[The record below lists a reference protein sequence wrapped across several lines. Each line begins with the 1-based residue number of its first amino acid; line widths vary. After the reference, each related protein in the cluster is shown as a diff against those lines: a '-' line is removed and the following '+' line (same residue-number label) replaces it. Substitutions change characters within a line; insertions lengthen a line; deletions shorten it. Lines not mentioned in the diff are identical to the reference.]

1 MVRRWV
7 SALPALFLLL
17 AWLPAAAQFSPSDA
31 SRGVDVYDAWMGVYH
46 PYQVCGEA
54 AKNPP
59 TGYKAFYISHIGRH
73 GSRYPVNQAYVGN
86 GLQPLRK
93 ADSLGL
99 LTADGKRLLRCFEQL
114 DSVSTGR
121 YGLINELGASEH
133 QGIARRMAARFPSV
147 FRGKG
152 RDSVACYSTHKQRAI
167 LSMTNFAAALASA
180 APKLHIGFVAGEM
193 YYDYLCREDQA
204 TSGLKVGSRKAD
216 KAMKEFFDFDAFY
229 RRIFTDPEAARK
241 CFRSNR
247 LMAETCVTNGTVA
260 AYLGYPALMHC
271 LTPEEFEVTA
281 RIYNA
286 KMYLQHCGSAE
297 QGEWRMHIM
306 DPLLRDFV
314 ARADEAVAGNRIAAD
329 LRFSHDVGMMPFF
342 SLIGLE
348 GYDSRASFEQACDV
362 WNSSYMMPMAAN
374 LQLVFYRGCRG
385 DVLVRILFNEA
396 DWSIPALGPGPYYP
410 WDTLR
415 AYLLSLVRPAAPAT
429 APAAFA
435 PAAAAAAP
443 ADPTAGGA

>member
-17 AWLPAAAQFSPSDA
+17 AWLPAAAQFSPTDA

-99 LTADGKRLLRCFEQL
+99 LTEDGKRLLRCFEQL

-193 YYDYLCREDQA
+193 YYDYLCREEQA
-204 TSGLKVGSRKAD
+204 SSGLKAGSRKAD

-260 AYLGYPALMHC
+260 AYLGYPGLMHC

-306 DPLLRDFV
+306 DPLLREFV
-314 ARADEAVAGNRIAAD
+314 ARADEAVAGNSIAAD

-362 WNSSYMMPMAAN
+362 WNSSYMMPMATN

-415 AYLLSLVRPAAPAT
+415 AYLLSLVRPAAPT
-429 APAAFA
+429 AGGAAAAPA
-435 PAAAAAAP
+435 PAAAAAP
-443 ADPTAGGA
+443 AAGGA

>member
-204 TSGLKVGSRKAD
+204 SSGLKAGSRKAD
-216 KAMKEFFDFDAFY
+216 KAMKEVFDCDAF
-229 RRIFTDPEAARK
+229 
-241 CFRSNR
+241 
-247 LMAETCVTNGTVA
+247 
-260 AYLGYPALMHC
+260 
-271 LTPEEFEVTA
+271 
-281 RIYNA
+281 
-286 KMYLQHCGSAE
+286 
-297 QGEWRMHIM
+297 
-306 DPLLRDFV
+306 
-314 ARADEAVAGNRIAAD
+314 
-329 LRFSHDVGMMPFF
+329 
-342 SLIGLE
+342 
-348 GYDSRASFEQACDV
+348 
-362 WNSSYMMPMAAN
+362 
-374 LQLVFYRGCRG
+374 
-385 DVLVRILFNEA
+385 
-396 DWSIPALGPGPYYP
+396 
-410 WDTLR
+410 
-415 AYLLSLVRPAAPAT
+415 
-429 APAAFA
+429 
-435 PAAAAAAP
+435 
-443 ADPTAGGA
+443 

>member
-204 TSGLKVGSRKAD
+204 TSGLKAGSRKAD
-216 KAMKEFFDFDAFY
+216 KAMKEFFDFDTFY

-260 AYLGYPALMHC
+260 AYLGYPGLMHC

-374 LQLVFYRGCRG
+374 LQLVFYRDCRG

-415 AYLLSLVRPAAPAT
+415 AYLLSLVRPAAPT
-429 APAAFA
+429 AGGAAAAPA
-435 PAAAAAAP
+435 PAAAAAP
-443 ADPTAGGA
+443 AAGGA

>member
-204 TSGLKVGSRKAD
+204 TSGLKAGSRKAD
-216 KAMKEFFDFDAFY
+216 KAMKEFFDFDTFY
-229 RRIFTDPEAARK
+229 RRIFTDLEAARK

-260 AYLGYPALMHC
+260 AYLGYPGLMHC

-374 LQLVFYRGCRG
+374 LQLVFYRDCRG

-415 AYLLSLVRPAAPAT
+415 AYLLSLVRPAAPT
-429 APAAFA
+429 AGGAAAAPA
-435 PAAAAAAP
+435 PAAAAAP
-443 ADPTAGGA
+443 AAGGA